1 MSGSDCRLVSSHKRH
16 IQLAE
21 KRPRLMG
28 RQVIGD
34 CQLTIEPQVQPLV
47 VTLVYMCFALG
58 LQVTNL
64 ITLADCKQR
73 RRRFF
78 QNNLP
83 RASSNILKKSWVKDS
98 SQRRKRLKSGWRH
111 YRPEY
116 CLLIGSGKTSK
127 SNSKPRTTKWR
138 NQSVLSRVVL
148 RRKTNLLKRNKNMYV
163 CHGGNT
169 PTHTHLTALEI
180 NFFPFQTFLA
190 FTTVLLEHWHI
201 SSMTHSSTTHTP
213 PEDSL

>member
-78 QNNLP
+78 QKHLP
-83 RASSNILKKSWVKDS
+83 RPSSVIFKKSWVKDS
-98 SQRRKRLKSGWRH
+98 SQGRKRLKSGWRN
-111 YRPEY
+111 YRTDH
-116 CLLIGSGKTSK
+116 CLLIGSGETSK
-127 SNSKPRTTKWR
+127 SNSKPRWTKWR

-163 CHGGNT
+163 CHGGINKEY
-169 PTHTHLTALEI
+169 PHT
-180 NFFPFQTFLA
+180 FD
-190 FTTVLLEHWHI
+190 
-201 SSMTHSSTTHTP
+201 SSGN
-213 PEDSL
+213 

>member
-58 LQVTNL
+58 LEVTNL
-64 ITLADCKQR
+64 ITLADWKQRR

-83 RASSNILKKSWVKDS
+83 RASSDILKMTWVKDS
-98 SQRRKRLKSGWRH
+98 SQRRKRLKSGWRN
-111 YRPEY
+111 YRTDH
-116 CLLIGSGKTSK
+116 CLLIGRGETSK
-127 SNSKPRTTKWR
+127 SNSKPRWTKWW
-138 NQSVLSRVVL
+138 NQRSVLR
-148 RRKTNLLKRNKNMYV
+148 RNKNMYV
-163 CHGGNT
+163 CHGGINKEY
-169 PTHTHLTALEI
+169 PHT
-180 NFFPFQTFLA
+180 FD
-190 FTTVLLEHWHI
+190 
-201 SSMTHSSTTHTP
+201 SSGN
-213 PEDSL
+213 